1 MTEAYPIFKFW
12 DLIERLE
19 TLILIFCRAHRQKKF
34 PLYVEALEQRIP
46 FLFAM
51 DHTNYARWASVHIRD
66 MKSMPESTKEEF
78 IRNGK
83 WVVSKTKNVFF
94 SIPFDQAH
102 EQENKIVK
110 SSGGVVGI
118 TNNPAA
124 LRMLMLSGPELARC
138 VNEFQDEYFNEDGEQ
153 QNTHHEQAH
162 SIQATF
168 QKQVINLAETITRM
182 GNPFLD
188 DFQDLVNLENRNC
201 LDESAGMDLNVL
213 EATGKEQYKHFAKT
227 VFEER
232 SHSIH
237 EPIKKNSF
245 SLFKKKHR
253 VTSQQRKKVKI
264 LKNNVALFGQLY
276 IATQSRDGDLDEF
289 FAHEIQSVPPSLSDF
304 GKLHLPSKKSRMF

>member
-1 MTEAYPIFKFW
+1 
-12 DLIERLE
+12 
-19 TLILIFCRAHRQKKF
+19 
-34 PLYVEALEQRIP
+34 
-46 FLFAM
+46 M

-66 MKSMPESTKEEF
+66 MESLPESTKEEF

-83 WVVSKTKNVFF
+83 WVVSKTNKKVFS
-94 SIPFDQAH
+94 SILFDQAH

-118 TNNPAA
+118 TNNPSA
-124 LRMLMLSGPELARC
+124 LRRRMLSGPELARC
-138 VNEFQDEYFNEDGEQ
+138 VNEFQDEYFIEDGEH

-162 SIQATF
+162 SIQAKF

-201 LDESAGMDLNVL
+201 LDESAVIDLNVL
-213 EATGKEQYKHFAKT
+213 ETTGKEQYNHFVET

-232 SHSIH
+232 SPSIH

-253 VTSQQRKKVKI
+253 VTSQQGKKVKI
-264 LKNNVALFGQLY
+264 LKKTTLH
-276 IATQSRDGDLDEF
+276 S
-289 FAHEIQSVPPSLSDF
+289 SVSCTLLHKVGTVTSVNSLLMRFSHF
-304 GKLHLPSKKSRMF
+304 LLPFLILENSICRARSQTY